1 MICQKLWLRSF
12 MRNLVCWLSPLS
24 KQPEGAKSTGGV
36 NKPPQPSQR
45 MYWEHFR
52 CRILTGQEAYLAEMG
67 KLFQMEVPTGHR
79 GVAEGEPF
87 PRVSLDPR
95 MGHDRLDFGQRITQ
109 GNRDLDS
116 IAGGPYLE
124 LSQSWS
130 IGYGL
135 TEPLGVYTEW
145 YVLAPGADFD
155 HCQN

>member
-87 PRVSLDPR
+87 PGLAWIHGWGVIDWISVS
-95 MGHDRLDFGQRITQ
+95 G
-109 GNRDLDS
+109 
-116 IAGGPYLE
+116 
-124 LSQSWS
+124 
-130 IGYGL
+130 
-135 TEPLGVYTEW
+135 
-145 YVLAPGADFD
+145 
-155 HCQN
+155 